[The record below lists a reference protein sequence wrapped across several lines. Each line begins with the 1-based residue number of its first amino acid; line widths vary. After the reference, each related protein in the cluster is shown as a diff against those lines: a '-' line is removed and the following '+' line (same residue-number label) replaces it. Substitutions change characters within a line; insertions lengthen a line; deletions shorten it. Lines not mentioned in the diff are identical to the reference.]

1 MKTTIF
7 KISKKFFLLLSLVIF
22 QTVNAQAPQKMSYQ
36 AVVRNGSNALVTSA
50 SVGFKISILQ
60 GSSSGSPVYVETQTA
75 TTNPNGLASLEIGTG
90 SIVSGTFSGINWAN
104 GPYFIK
110 TETDPLGGTN
120 YTISG
125 TSQLTSVP
133 YALFAA
139 NSSINTAYNFL
150 NKTSN
155 YTITSADVSNNL
167 ILINT
172 TTNSDLTFTLPLAN
186 SVASGRSVYIS
197 GSSISNIQSVNVL
210 TSGTDTMLGIYAPP
224 GTTNLFT
231 ALGSNWATWVQ
242 LVSDGVG
249 KWYIIGLYF

>member
-1 MKTTIF
+1 MKTTIL
-7 KISKKFFLLLSLVIF
+7 KITKTVFSFLSLVLI

-36 AVVRNGSNALVTSA
+36 VVVRNGSNTLITSA
-50 SVGFKISILQ
+50 PVGFKISILQ

-75 TTNPNGLASLEIGTG
+75 TTNSNGLASLEIGTG
-90 SIVSGTFSGINWAN
+90 SIVSGTFSSINWAN
-104 GPYFIK
+104 GPYYIK
-110 TETDPLGGTN
+110 TESDPLGGTN
-120 YTISG
+120 YSITG
-125 TSQLTSVP
+125 TTQLMSVP

-139 NSSINTAYNFL
+139 NASASSNYNFL

-155 YTITSADVSNNL
+155 YTITSTDVSNNL
-167 ILINT
+167 IMINT

-186 SVASGRSVYIS
+186 SVSSGRSVYIS
-197 GSSISNIQSVNVL
+197 GSSISNFQSINVL
-210 TSGTDTMLGIYAPP
+210 TSGTDTMLGIYAPS

>member
-1 MKTTIF
+1 MKTTIS
-7 KISKKFFLLLSLVIF
+7 KISKTTLLLIFLVIF
-22 QTVNAQAPQKMSYQ
+22 QSANAQVPQKMSYQ
-36 AVVRNGSNALVTSA
+36 AVVRNGSNALIVSA
-50 SVGFKISILQ
+50 PVGMKISLLQ
-60 GSSSGSPVYVETQTA
+60 GSASGTAVYVETQTP
-75 TTNPNGLASLEIGTG
+75 TTNSNGLVSLEIGTG

-139 NSSINTAYNFL
+139 NSSQNTAYNFL

-155 YTITSADVSNNL
+155 YTITSTDVSNNL
-167 ILINT
+167 ILVNT

-186 SVASGRSVYIS
+186 SVTSGRSVYIS
-197 GSSISNIQSVNVL
+197 GSSISNFQSVNVL
-210 TSGTDTMLGIYAPP
+210 TSGTDTMLGIYAPS